1 MNPSN
6 NPLSINELLCSEIDG
21 TLPSGDCTTPPFIVK
36 PGSLYLDRPIGQ
48 AIDHRGA
55 ELLLHFKTVIA
66 KPWFEVTD
74 PDFTNEALRRAPRC
88 PLLLYSLLAV
98 SSSHKSWF
106 LDDPDIAQDYA
117 RYGEEYHEKCI
128 SLLLPMLND
137 SESITDGAFLACST
151 ILRWYEELSAPIHG
165 RDDARHLLGGY
176 ASVAESFRQDLPWEG
191 FRQAALWIHLRQDI
205 FNAVINQRVP
215 RTNVNRL
222 GIDRSS
228 SPTDETTWAKRVLC
242 LEAEVVEYCFSHEG
256 SSIQRYTSLEVRLE
270 DWDRQKPQT
279 FTPVFYQ
286 ERDPSQGVSFPI
298 VSVLLDSCVPEP
310 PPRKRTKPMEVLCV
324 GLPRSATESLQTAL
338 LKLGYDHTY
347 HGWDIVYETPN
358 YSSKWRRWFGSLD
371 GNTTITK
378 EEFDEVLGHSVAVTD
393 AAGSVFAAELI
404 AAYPDAKVVLN
415 YRRDLDAWHESVV
428 KTLVSVHENWALY
441 VLSCLGKAPFWGWH
455 VYERFMWPGLFRA
468 LDGNIE
474 TGIARNGKWVYK
486 EHCNMIRGLVPK
498 DKLLEWTVE
507 DGWEPLCKFLEKP
520 VPDGPFPHVN
530 KASGWENHEAEV
542 TKRYLMSALSGVA
555 ILSAVGIAT
564 GAIVYKT
571 MW

>member
-1 MNPSN
+1 MGRRSQHTACQTCQDRHLKCNSTSLPCSNCTKSKKECKAGSFFLFRPGIKSKTSKTSKTRDKTRRNRSTTLPLTESNSDSLETSLPSNTALYLGSSSSRGPQALTLTREQTSVLSSIDNDQTYQNPSN

-21 TLPSGDCTTPPFIVK
+21 TLPSGDCTAPPFIVK

-48 AIDHRGA
+48 AIDHRGT

-98 SSSHKSWF
+98 SSSHKSRF

-117 RYGEEYHEKCI
+117 RYGEAYHEKCI

-222 GIDRSS
+222 GIDHSS

-298 VSVLLDSCVPEP
+298 VSVLLDSCVFALSHYYFAMLMMLVHDPRMPKVGTQYLECQKEIRIKILHFLRLLCGLASSSPVP
-310 PPRKRTKPMEVLCV
+310 PARGMTCLA
-324 GLPRSATESLQTAL
+324 LSL
-338 LKLGYDHTY
+338 
-347 HGWDIVYETPN
+347 
-358 YSSKWRRWFGSLD
+358 FGSW
-371 GNTTITK
+371 ITDHA
-378 EEFDEVLGHSVAVTD
+378 ERD
-393 AAGSVFAAELI
+393 AAINVLR
-404 AAYPDAKVVLN
+404 KV
-415 YRRDLDAWHESVV
+415 DQEDAWPTSSLRQDLRAQWES
-428 KTLVSVHENWALY
+428 
-441 VLSCLGKAPFWGWH
+441 
-455 VYERFMWPGLFRA
+455 R
-468 LDGNIE
+468 D
-474 TGIARNGKWVYK
+474 
-486 EHCNMIRGLVPK
+486 
-498 DKLLEWTVE
+498 
-507 DGWEPLCKFLEKP
+507 
-520 VPDGPFPHVN
+520 
-530 KASGWENHEAEV
+530 
-542 TKRYLMSALSGVA
+542 
-555 ILSAVGIAT
+555 
-564 GAIVYKT
+564 
-571 MW
+571 